1 MLLCSYKFFYKKC
14 FYKRRRKNIIKKI
27 KAEVKKIQ
35 AIYVR
40 VSTEGQVEK
49 YSIPAQIEGLKAH
62 VKSCCIK
69 RDIEYN
75 YKIYKDPGYS
85 GASLDRPAIKQLIQ
99 DCLDG
104 KIDTVYVYKLDRLS
118 RNQRDT
124 LYLLEDVFD
133 NNNVQFISYME
144 NFDTT
149 YPAGKAML
157 SIISIFAQLER
168 ETIME
173 RTRLGLRKRAEDGY
187 WRGGGKTP
195 FAYDYNKETGMLEIN
210 PERKV
215 IFDLMKTLR
224 LQGYSYTQLEKIT
237 GYDEA
242 WIQGILNAKTNLGK
256 IPYKGEIYD
265 GRHEAVISDEEYEQ
279 LQEIERQRSKNQH
292 ASHYLLSGKI
302 YCAKCGAK
310 YRYQKWGQRIICYCY
325 SQQKS
330 KPKLIKD
337 PNCDNIRLDSFEIED
352 NFLEQ
357 LFAMSLSEELF
368 RETFNLSKINL
379 QDELNERLNRIQK
392 RIENLIQLL
401 SEDIANDEIKKELAK
416 LKGEKSDVLNQI
428 EDIKKKERATKTY
441 NQIKN
446 LESVWKDMEFKEKRN
461 VIESLLDKIIVDG
474 KTLKIYW
481 NVSES

>member
-1 MLLCSYKFFYKKC
+1 M
-14 FYKRRRKNIIKKI
+14 
-27 KAEVKKIQ
+27 
-35 AIYVR
+35 
-40 VSTEGQVEK
+40 
-49 YSIPAQIEGLKAH
+49 
-62 VKSCCIK
+62 
-69 RDIEYN
+69 
-75 YKIYKDPGYS
+75 
-85 GASLDRPAIKQLIQ
+85 DRPAIKQLIQ

-104 KIDTVYVYKLDRLS
+104 KVDTVYVYKLDRLS

-210 PERKV
+210 PERKI
-215 IFDLMKTLR
+215 IFDLMKKLR
-224 LQGYSYTQLEKIT
+224 LQGCSYPDLSKAT

-256 IPYKGEIYD
+256 IPYKGELYD
-265 GRHEAVISDEEYEQ
+265 GRHEAVISEEEYEQ

-337 PNCDNIRLDSFEIED
+337 PNCDNLRLDSFEIED
-352 NFLEQ
+352 SFLEQ
-357 LFAMSLSEELF
+357 LFAMSLNEDLF

-379 QDELNERLNRIQK
+379 EDELKDRLNKITRK
-392 RIENLIQLL
+392 IENLIQLL
-401 SEDIANDEIKKELAK
+401 SENIANDEIKKEIAR
-416 LKGEKSDVLNQI
+416 LKSEKSNVSKQI
-428 EDIKKKERATKTY
+428 EEIKQRERTTKTY
-441 NQIKN
+441 DKIKN
-446 LESVWKDMEFKEKRN
+446 LECVWKDMEFKEKRN

>member
-1 MLLCSYKFFYKKC
+1 M
-14 FYKRRRKNIIKKI
+14 
-27 KAEVKKIQ
+27 
-35 AIYVR
+35 
-40 VSTEGQVEK
+40 
-49 YSIPAQIEGLKAH
+49 
-62 VKSCCIK
+62 
-69 RDIEYN
+69 
-75 YKIYKDPGYS
+75 
-85 GASLDRPAIKQLIQ
+85 DRPAIKQLIQ

-104 KIDTVYVYKLDRLS
+104 KVDTVYVYKLDRLS

-210 PERKV
+210 PERKI
-215 IFDLMKTLR
+215 IFDLMKKLR
-224 LQGYSYTQLEKIT
+224 LQGCSYPELSKAT

-256 IPYKGEIYD
+256 IPYKGELYD
-265 GRHEAVISDEEYEQ
+265 GRHEAVISEEEYEQ

-337 PNCDNIRLDSFEIED
+337 PNCDNLRLDSFEIED
-352 NFLEQ
+352 SFLEQ
-357 LFAMSLSEELF
+357 LFAMSLNEDLF

-379 QDELNERLNRIQK
+379 EDELKDRLNKITRK
-392 RIENLIQLL
+392 IENLIQLL
-401 SEDIANDEIKKELAK
+401 SENIANDEIKKEIAR
-416 LKGEKSDVLNQI
+416 LKSEKSNVSKQI
-428 EDIKKKERATKTY
+428 EEIKQKERTTKTY
-441 NQIKN
+441 DKIKN
-446 LESVWKDMEFKEKRN
+446 LECVWKDMEFKEKRN